1 MGTVVTWTPSELTK
15 MKYISTLSFILPLVS
30 SKYILRDIP
39 DDCKYFTVGKCDPS
53 VDEEIETYPIPN
65 VENAV
70 SLCQE
75 VCQIQEGCNFFKYNS
90 KQEKCDLFHYRYLES
105 CELIGGTAEPTLD
118 VCSQEIESTCNSFV
132 REDCEYGDLVFNKT
146 SVTDSHAC
154 QQLLATVG
162 FVYKAEYF
170 VYDSLNHVCDFFTKK
185 ESTCDVLNGPVF
197 PDFDDCNKDAS
208 TTAAPETTVKPDTSA
223 KPDTSSPATTAPATT
238 AASSPATTTP

>member
-1 MGTVVTWTPSELTK
+1 MGTVVHWPAVECSI
-15 MKYISTLSFILPLVS
+15 MKYIVALTIILPFVS
-30 SKYILRDIP
+30 SKYIQRDIP

-65 VENAV
+65 VESAV

-75 VCQIQEGCNFFKYNS
+75 VCQIQEGCNFFEYNS
-90 KQEKCDLFHYRYLES
+90 KKEECLLFHYRYLDS

-118 VCSQEIESTCNSFV
+118 VCSKELENTCNSFV

-185 ESTCDVLNGPVF
+185 ESTCDTLSGPVF
-197 PDFDDCNKDAS
+197 PDFDECNKDAS
-208 TTAAPETTVKPDTSA
+208 TTVAPTTGKATSTPA
-223 KPDTSSPATTAPATT
+223 TTATSSPATTKPASTAPTTT
-238 AASSPATTTP
+238 ASP